1 MTLFVH
7 VSDNLLLIYIVVG
20 VVCTVLAL
28 LVAAILYLIRAKQ
41 SKGKETKHVAGKQL
55 LPTPFSLCLEHQC
68 LDAEFIAVLLQ
79 LLPKGEDGAEL
90 PRLFAGCRESSAW
103 LLLHANACQE
113 QSQTCSLFL
122 VCKMSDTPPPPH
134 LLPSARSSLV
144 VKGMKLQKTADTCLW
159 EKTRICSRSSLCM
172 GARVPREA
180 GWGLCCFLNYFFP
193 KLFLF
198 WQVKAHHLLGKC
210 WSPLVPE

>member
-1 MTLFVH
+1 MTLFIH

-41 SKGKETKHVAGKQL
+41 SKGKETKRMAGKQL
-55 LPTPFSLCLEHQC
+55 LLTPFSLCLEHQC

-103 LLLHANACQE
+103 LLLRANACQE
-113 QSQTCSLFL
+113 QSQTCFCCSLYVKCL
-122 VCKMSDTPPPPH
+122 TPPTTLH

-159 EKTRICSRSSLCM
+159 ERHVSALAAVS
-172 GARVPREA
+172 A
-180 GWGLCCFLNYFFP
+180 WGLVCPGKRGGGYGVSRTISFLNYF
-193 KLFLF
+193 
-198 WQVKAHHLLGKC
+198 
-210 WSPLVPE
+210 SSDR